1 LQHSRHSDHGM
12 KKTESLTETQIDRYS
27 RQILLA
33 QVGGTGM
40 KKLLA
45 ARVTII
51 GAGGLGCPAAQ
62 VLAAAGVGTIRI
74 IDGDLVELSNLPRQ
88 FLHHT
93 KDVGRYKVDSIREK
107 IEAMNPDVTVEA
119 VRMFA
124 DQNNIAEL
132 LAGSDYVIE
141 ACDGQAAKFLVNDA
155 CIHLDIP
162 FTIAGVVQFYG
173 QILSVIPGRTRCLR
187 CLFREPA
194 PEDPQNS
201 CSGAGVMGA
210 APGMAGMI
218 QANEAI
224 KSITGAG
231 KMHTDR
237 LMIFNLLDC
246 SFDFLDIASLTRC
259 AACTQPQEPF
269 YKTFDYGAAVPVC
282 HLRTGSGP
290 GKEAGS

>member
-1 LQHSRHSDHGM
+1 MRRI
-12 KKTESLTETQIDRYS
+12 EALTETQIDRYS

-45 ARVTII
+45 ARVTIV

-62 VLAAAGVGTIRI
+62 VLASAGVGTIRI
-74 IDGDLVELSNLPRQ
+74 IDGDRVELSNLPRQ

-93 KDVGRYKVDSIREK
+93 KDVGRFKVDSIREK
-107 IEAMNPDVTVEA
+107 IEAMNPDVMVDA
-119 VRMFA
+119 MCLFA
-124 DQNNIAEL
+124 DQNNIADL
-132 LAGSDYVIE
+132 LAESDYVIE

-155 CIHLDIP
+155 CVHLGIP

-173 QILSVIPGRTRCLR
+173 QILSVVPGRTRCLR

-224 KSITGAG
+224 KSIIGAG
-231 KMHTDR
+231 ALQADK

-246 SFDFLDIASLTRC
+246 SFDFLGIASLPRC
-259 AACTQPQEPF
+259 AACENPQNPF
-269 YKTFDYGAAVPVC
+269 YQSYDYGSAVPVC
-282 HLRTGSGP
+282 HLRPGSKP
-290 GKEAGS
+290 GKDAGL

>member
-1 LQHSRHSDHGM
+1 M
-12 KKTESLTETQIDRYS
+12 KHIEALTETQIDRYS

-33 QVGGTGM
+33 QVGGAGM
-40 KKLLA
+40 RKLLG
-45 ARVTII
+45 ARVTIV
-51 GAGGLGCPAAQ
+51 GAGGFGCPAAQ
-62 VLAAAGVGTIRI
+62 VLAAAGVGNIRI
-74 IDGDLVELSNLPRQ
+74 IDGDRVELSNLPRQ

-93 KDVGRYKVDSIREK
+93 KDMGRYKVDSIKEK
-107 IEAMNPDVTVEA
+107 IESMNPDVTVEA
-119 VRMFA
+119 VRSFA
-124 DQNNIAEL
+124 DQNTIAGL
-132 LAGSDYVIE
+132 LAGSDYVVE

-155 CIHLDIP
+155 CIHLGIP

-173 QILSVIPGRTRCLR
+173 QILSVIPGQTRCLR

-231 KMHTDR
+231 RMHIDR

-246 SFDFLDIASLTRC
+246 SFDFIDIASLPQC
-259 AACTQPQEPF
+259 AVCARPQEPF
-269 YKTFDYGAAVPVC
+269 YKTFDYGSAVPVC
-282 HLRTGSGP
+282 HLRPDSGQ
-290 GKEAGS
+290 GKETGQ

>member
-1 LQHSRHSDHGM
+1 MRRIQ
-12 KKTESLTETQIDRYS
+12 TLTETQIDRYS

-33 QVGGTGM
+33 QIGGKGQ
-40 KKLLA
+40 KKLLG
-45 ARVTII
+45 ARVTVV
-51 GAGGLGCPAAQ
+51 GAGGLGCPASQA
-62 VLAAAGVGTIRI
+62 LAAAGVGTIRI
-74 IDGDLVELSNLPRQ
+74 IDADRVELSNLPRQ

-93 KDVGRYKVDSIREK
+93 KDVGRFKVDSIKEK

-119 VRMFA
+119 VRRFV
-124 DQNNIAEL
+124 DKDNIADL

-155 CIHLDIP
+155 CVHLGIP

-173 QILSVIPGRTRCLR
+173 QIISVIPGKTRCLR

-201 CSGAGVMGA
+201 CSGAGVIGA

-231 KMHTDR
+231 KLHTDK

-246 SFDFLDIASLTRC
+246 SFDFLDFVSLPPC
-259 AACTQPQEPF
+259 AACARPREPF
-269 YKTFDYGAAVPVC
+269 YKTFDYGSAVTVC
-282 HLRTGSGP
+282 HLRPETGSGRDS
-290 GKEAGS
+290 GV

>member
-1 LQHSRHSDHGM
+1 M
-12 KKTESLTETQIDRYS
+12 KQIEKLTEEQIDRYS

-33 QVGGTGM
+33 QVGGAGM
-40 KKLLA
+40 RKLLG
-45 ARVTII
+45 ARVTIV

-62 VLAAAGVGTIRI
+62 ALAAAGIGTIRI
-74 IDGDLVELSNLPRQ
+74 IDADRVELSNLPRQ

-93 KDVGRYKVDSIREK
+93 KDVGRYKVDSMKEK

-119 VRMFA
+119 VRLFA
-124 DQNNIAEL
+124 DQNNIADL
-132 LAGSDYVIE
+132 FAGSDYVVE

-155 CIHLDIP
+155 CIHLGIP
-162 FTIAGVVQFYG
+162 FTIAGVIQFYG

-201 CSGAGVMGA
+201 CSGAGVMGS

-231 KMHTDR
+231 KMHTNR
-237 LMIFNLLDC
+237 LLIFNLLDF
-246 SFDFLDIASLTRC
+246 SFDFLDIASLPTCDAC
-259 AACTQPQEPF
+259 AQQQEPF
-269 YKTFDYGAAVPVC
+269 YKTFDYGACVTVC
-282 HLRTGSGP
+282 HLGP
-290 GKEAGS
+290 DKA

>member
-1 LQHSRHSDHGM
+1 M
-12 KKTESLTETQIDRYS
+12 KQIEKLTEAQIERYS

-33 QVGGTGM
+33 QIGGSGM
-40 KKLLA
+40 RKLLG
-45 ARVTII
+45 ARVTIV

-62 VLAAAGVGTIRI
+62 ALAAAGVGTIRI
-74 IDGDLVELSNLPRQ
+74 IDGDRVELSNLPRQ

-93 KDVGRYKVDSIREK
+93 KDVGCYKVDSIKEK

-119 VRMFA
+119 VRSFA

-132 LAGSDYVIE
+132 LAGSDYVVE

-155 CIHLDIP
+155 CIHLGIP
-162 FTIAGVVQFYG
+162 FTIAGVLQFYG
-173 QILSVIPGRTRCLR
+173 QILSVVPGQTRCLR

-194 PEDPQNS
+194 PDDPQNS

-246 SFDFLDIASLTRC
+246 SFDFLAIASLPKCPAC
-259 AACTQPQEPF
+259 ARPQEPF
-269 YKTFDYGAAVPVC
+269 YKTFDYGSAVPVC
-282 HLRTGSGP
+282 HARPDSGQ
-290 GKEAGS
+290 GKETGT

>member
-1 LQHSRHSDHGM
+1 M
-12 KKTESLTETQIDRYS
+12 KRMQTLTEAQIDRYS

-33 QVGGTGM
+33 QIGGKGQ
-40 KKLLA
+40 KKLLSS
-45 ARVTII
+45 RVTVV

-62 VLAAAGVGTIRI
+62 ALAAAGVGAIRI
-74 IDGDLVELSNLPRQ
+74 IDADRVELSNLPRQ

-93 KDVGRYKVDSIREK
+93 KDVGRYKVDSIKEK

-119 VRMFA
+119 VRMFV
-124 DQNNIAEL
+124 DKDNIAGL
-132 LAGSDYVIE
+132 LSGSEYVIE

-155 CIHLDIP
+155 CVHLGIP

-173 QILSVIPGRTRCLR
+173 QIISVIPGKTRCLR

-194 PEDPQNS
+194 PEDAQNS

-231 KMHTDR
+231 KLHADK

-246 SFDFLDIASLTRC
+246 SFDFLDIASLPAC
-259 AACTQPQEPF
+259 AACARPQEPF
-269 YKTFDYGAAVPVC
+269 YKTFDYGSAVTVC
-282 HLRTGSGP
+282 HLRPESVSGRDS
-290 GKEAGS
+290 GV

>member
-1 LQHSRHSDHGM
+1 M
-12 KKTESLTETQIDRYS
+12 TEAQIDRYS

-33 QVGGTGM
+33 QIGGTGQ
-40 KKLLA
+40 KKLLN
-45 ARVTII
+45 ARVTVV

-62 VLAAAGVGTIRI
+62 ALAAAGVGTLRI
-74 IDGDLVELSNLPRQ
+74 IDADRVELSNLPRQ

-93 KDVGRYKVDSIREK
+93 KDVGRYKVDSIK
-107 IEAMNPDVTVEA
+107 VKLEAMNPDVNVEA
-119 VRMFA
+119 VRSFA

-155 CIHLDIP
+155 CVHLGIP
-162 FTIAGVVQFYG
+162 FTIAGAVQFYG
-173 QILSVIPGRTRCLR
+173 QIISVIPGKTRCLR

-224 KSITGAG
+224 KAITGAG
-231 KMHTDR
+231 RRNTDK

-246 SFDFLDIASLTRC
+246 SFDFLDIASLPKC
-259 AACTQPQEPF
+259 AACAQQREPF
-269 YKTFDYGAAVPVC
+269 YKTFDYGACVTVC
-282 HLRTGSGP
+282 HLGP
-290 GKEAGS
+290 EKA

>member
-1 LQHSRHSDHGM
+1 MRRI
-12 KKTESLTETQIDRYS
+12 EALTETQIDRYS

-40 KKLLA
+40 KKLLG
-45 ARVTII
+45 ARVTIV

-62 VLAAAGVGTIRI
+62 VLASAGVGTIRI
-74 IDGDLVELSNLPRQ
+74 IDGDRVELSNLPRQ

-93 KDVGRYKVDSIREK
+93 KDVGRFKVDSIKEK
-107 IEAMNPDVTVEA
+107 IEAMNPDVTVEE

-124 DQNNIAEL
+124 NQANIDDL

-155 CIHLDIP
+155 CIHLGIS

-173 QILSVIPGRTRCLR
+173 QILSVVPGRTRCLR

-224 KSITGAG
+224 KSIIGAG
-231 KMHTDR
+231 ALQTDK
-237 LMIFNLLDC
+237 LLIFNLIDC
-246 SFDFLDIASLTRC
+246 SFDFLDIAALPKC
-259 AACTQPQEPF
+259 AACAQPQEPF
-269 YKTFDYGAAVPVC
+269 YKTFDYGACVTVC
-282 HLRTGSGP
+282 HLGP
-290 GKEAGS
+290 HKL